1 MTTTV
6 ARSICLAALLC
17 LGLERPVA
25 VSGPDSLS
33 PRVPHDP
40 RPQEAKAT
48 SKAAPKAAAVPRAK
62 ALELFA
68 ATCAACHGPE
78 GAGTPLS
85 PDMAFK
91 NRKWKHGSRAQ
102 DVVATITNGVPA
114 TAMLPF
120 KGRLTPAEIN
130 ALAALV
136 RSFDKSLKPTG
147 GKR

>member
-1 MTTTV
+1 MTTSV
-6 ARSICLAALLC
+6 VRSVCLAALLC
-17 LGLERPVA
+17 LGAAEYAESADSTSRPSSA
-25 VSGPDSLS
+25 
-33 PRVPHDP
+33 
-40 RPQEAKAT
+40 QAA
-48 SKAAPKAAAVPRAK
+48 KAAPKGATVPRAK

-91 NRKWKHGSRAQ
+91 NRKWKHGSRPQ
-102 DVVATITNGVPA
+102 DIVATITNGVPA

-136 RSFDKSLKPTG
+136 RSFDTSLKPGG